1 MNSVMNYLATLKG
14 CNSESLIETIK
25 YLKHMSVDVHDI
37 NERVIQAI
45 GIDISGMKMAIEERR
60 YLFFYIIQ
68 TGWHAAQNEED
79 ISDELILNKAIE
91 ANTAFF
97 AQSFVRSSIMAET
110 TERRQKMSKGELA
123 YDVYCDNVDKITRN
137 EMIDLLAKELETSK
151 PGATTYYYN
160 AKKQYGETISVH

>member
-1 MNSVMNYLATLKG
+1 MNSVMNYLSTLKG
-14 CNSESLIETIK
+14 CNPESLIETIQ
-25 YLKHMSVDVHDI
+25 YLKHMSVDVHAI

-45 GIDISGMKMAIEERR
+45 GIDISGMSMPVEQRR

-68 TGWHAAQNEED
+68 TGWHAANKNED
-79 ISDELILNKAIE
+79 ITDELILNKAIE
-91 ANTAFF
+91 ANDAFF

-123 YDVYCDNVDKITRN
+123 YEVYCDNVDKLSRN
-137 EMIDLLAKELETSK
+137 ELIALISKEIDTSI

-160 AKKQYGETISVH
+160 AKKQFGESN